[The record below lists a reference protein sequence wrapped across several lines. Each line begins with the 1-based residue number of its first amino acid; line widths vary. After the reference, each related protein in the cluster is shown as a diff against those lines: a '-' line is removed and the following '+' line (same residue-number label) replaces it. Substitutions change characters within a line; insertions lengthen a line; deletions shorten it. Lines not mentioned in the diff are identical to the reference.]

1 MLIKLHINAVN
12 NEANEKGQRIIKN
25 INLYQSLT
33 YLGSNIAD
41 LQTKVPLSSIAIKS
55 WVAICQIIKTEY
67 HWKWSSI
74 LVYLPY

>member
-1 MLIKLHINAVN
+1 MSIKLHINAVN

-55 WVAICQIIKTEY
+55 
-67 HWKWSSI
+67 
-74 LVYLPY
+74 